1 MASYSLYEGSPLFG
15 DLMGL
20 TPDVNTGVYGGQDGA
35 PGKSVSSPLIQGHEE
50 SSSPSNGLLEP
61 LDFGWM
67 DSNVDLLQFLT
78 GEEVAPLEPINPT
91 VVKTVGSESVKST
104 ITEADS
110 AIAVEI
116 LKSVV
121 EDTTKMLDSG
131 SDPAIN
137 ESSDSSQDRVMMDW
151 LDVLDEEVSQALS
164 DYVVAE
170 DSGPVLSPVTAED
183 VESVLSS
190 GSSSPAQEIENT
202 ADVFSIVQI
211 ESMDTLDIDHLDH
224 LDTSSEIS
232 MDSSSVDSSSSV
244 FSDVHAIQSDLE
256 TLLAQVKVIPDD
268 HTYQSPVLP
277 EPAEDPSISS
287 SRSRPKPY
295 SRKNN
300 SRSSA
305 KPPKEPKVAD
315 RHERKKQQNKD
326 AALRYRLK
334 KKQEADVI
342 SYEVSALEDRNT
354 QLKDTV
360 EQMTREIKYLKDLL
374 SDVYKAKGI
383 VKSK

>member
-20 TPDVNTGVYGGQDGA
+20 TPDVEIGVYGGQDGA
-35 PGKSVSSPLIQGHEE
+35 PGKSVSSQLIQGHEE

-91 VVKTVGSESVKST
+91 FVKTVESESVKST

-137 ESSDSSQDRVMMDW
+137 ESSSQDTVLVDW
-151 LDVLDEEVSQALS
+151 LDGLDEEVSQALT

-190 GSSSPAQEIENT
+190 GSSSPSLEVENT
-202 ADVFSIVQI
+202 VDLLSIVPM
-211 ESMDTLDIDHLDH
+211 ESMDIDN
-224 LDTSSEIS
+224 LDTSSVCSDNS
-232 MDSSSVDSSSSV
+232 MDSSSMETSSV
-244 FSDVHAIQSDLE
+244 FSSVHVIQSDLE

-268 HTYQSPVLP
+268 HTYQSVVSP
-277 EPAEDPSISS
+277 EPAEGPSSVS
-287 SRSRPKPY
+287 SRSKPY

-305 KPPKEPKVAD
+305 KPPKEAKIAD

-342 SYEVSALEDRNT
+342 GNEVSALEERNT

-360 EQMTREIKYLKDLL
+360 EQMTREIKYLKNLL